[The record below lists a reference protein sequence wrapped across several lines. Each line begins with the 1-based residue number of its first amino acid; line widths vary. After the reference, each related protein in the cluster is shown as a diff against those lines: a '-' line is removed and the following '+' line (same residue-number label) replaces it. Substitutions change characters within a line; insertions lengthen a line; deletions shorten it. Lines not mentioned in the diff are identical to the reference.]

1 MTEKKNQ
8 MNNESVNDG
17 VTTQALVSSRG
28 ALRPAFSVCARVR
41 WRGRRFL

>member
-1 MTEKKNQ
+1 MAEKKNQ

-28 ALRPAFSVCARVR
+28 AVCALVR